1 MDMSTAQ
8 LLTVVVPRGRAGQA
22 VISIL
27 YSLGARE
34 QTAVDCVHNRRG
46 ADHASAEIAAV
57 QALDGVLSSLY
68 LVEFQVN
75 VSLRIRV
82 EGDMDDMSVFIFGF
96 LSNVILQF
104 LDPALTLFPG

>member
-34 QTAVDCVHNRRG
+34 QTAVDCIHNRCG
-46 ADHASAEIAAV
+46 ADHASTKVSAV
-57 QALDGVLSSLY
+57 ESLDGVLAPLN
-68 LVEFQVN
+68 LVELEVD
-75 VSLRIRV
+75 VALRVGV
-82 EGDMDDMSVFIFGF
+82 E
-96 LSNVILQF
+96 
-104 LDPALTLFPG
+104 